1 MSRPIV
7 RSSTHTP
14 EGITFEYVLSRAEI
28 KMDKD
33 GKITGWTK
41 MFVPLSGIEH
51 EKLKALSE
59 LHKDIVEDNLKMN
72 PGKKN
77 G

>member
-33 GKITGWTK
+33 GKIKIIGK
-41 MFVPLSGIEH
+41 PLF
-51 EKLKALSE
+51 
-59 LHKDIVEDNLKMN
+59 N
-72 PGKKN
+72 PDEVYKK